1 MNILSHGKPIT
12 ILQYFTGKFDDY
24 WHILYPITLL
34 LDREKDRY
42 LYFYDIS
49 RKAID
54 YEGEFSSEGLYL
66 FLGYDE
72 KYHLHAL
79 ELAQYSLAC
88 WLAWRNTQDPKWRD
102 KALLHCAWLV
112 ENQEEDGAWRTEH
125 KNPLYHDLPSP
136 WPSALTQGLAI
147 SSLIRAF
154 WYTNENIYL
163 DAAKK
168 ACDFLEVDVA
178 HNGVKRYFTKE
189 DIRGFIYEEYPQ
201 KKLSGVLNGY
211 IAAIFGILEL
221 SYVADE
227 YKILF
232 IENTDNLKKILP
244 LYDNGYW
251 SYYSLDGN
259 IDSGFY
265 HRLVVKQIKV
275 LSEFDNELN
284 YFYKQFYMYQNNMI
298 NATRA
303 LISKIKYKL

>member
-1 MNILSHGKPIT
+1 MNHGKIVT
-12 ILQYFTGKFDDY
+12 VLQYFTDKVDDY
-24 WHILYPITLL
+24 WHIVYPITLQKE
-34 LDREKDRY
+34 REKDEY
-42 LYFYDIS
+42 LYFYDLS
-49 RKAID
+49 RKALD
-54 YEGEFSSEGLYL
+54 YRGEFSDNGIYK
-66 FLGYDE
+66 FLGYDG
-72 KYHLHAL
+72 KYHIHAL
-79 ELAQYSLAC
+79 ELSQYSLAC
-88 WLAWRNTQDPKWRD
+88 WLAWNKTKNNMWLD
-102 KALLHCAWLV
+102 KAMLHCDWLV
-112 ENQEEDGAWRTEH
+112 ENQELDGAWRTQH
-125 KNPLYHDLPSP
+125 KNPVYKDLPTP

-147 SSLIRAF
+147 SSLIRAYY
-154 WYTNENIYL
+154 YTKDDKYL
-163 DAAKK
+163 TVARK
-168 ACDFLEVDVA
+168 ACNFFTFGIKG
-178 HNGVKRYFTKE
+178 NGVKRYFTKD
-189 DIRGFIYEEYPQ
+189 DISGFIYEEYPQ

-221 SYVADE
+221 SYVDAE

-232 IENTDNLKKILP
+232 IENMDNLKKILP

-265 HRLVVKQIKV
+265 HRLIIKQIKV